1 MKFPIPLPVTLS
13 DAVAPPGGPPRS
25 GDAGAAQAQAG
36 LVLSKTSPNSEFLI
50 NLDHGSCLLRRIK
63 RMRKGLWAAASQL
76 CLPRPG
82 FRPDISWFITL
93 TFAEADAWE
102 PKHLSRATD
111 RFNRWCKSIGVECR
125 YAWVAEI
132 QGKRAERTGDHVVHY
147 HLLAWLPHGV
157 TMPKWDVTCGRR
169 KAFWPHGM
177 TNTQIAKAGV
187 GYLMKYVS
195 KMGEFSD
202 FPKGLRLSGKGGLNG
217 TSRSVCAWI
226 NLPEWVKRTFGV
238 GDVIRK
244 SGRLV
249 VHATGEVL
257 KSPYLVFLVPG
268 AIIVHTIGV
277 IPERFHCGPY
287 STLQTIEE
295 VA

>member
-1 MKFPIPLPVTLS
+1 
-13 DAVAPPGGPPRS
+13 
-25 GDAGAAQAQAG
+25 
-36 LVLSKTSPNSEFLI
+36 
-50 NLDHGSCLLRRIK
+50 
-63 RMRKGLWAAASQL
+63 
-76 CLPRPG
+76 
-82 FRPDISWFITL
+82 
-93 TFAEADAWE
+93 
-102 PKHLSRATD
+102 
-111 RFNRWCKSIGVECR
+111 
-125 YAWVAEI
+125 
-132 QGKRAERTGDHVVHY
+132 
-147 HLLAWLPHGV
+147 
-157 TMPKWDVTCGRR
+157 
-169 KAFWPHGM
+169 M
-177 TNTQIAKAGV
+177 TNTQIAKTGV

-195 KMGEFSD
+195 KMGEFTD
-202 FPKGLRLSGKGGLNG
+202 FPKGLRLFGKGGLNG

-268 AIIVHTIGV
+268 AIIVHTVGV
-277 IPERFHCGPY
+277 IPERFHSGPY

>member
-1 MKFPIPLPVTLS
+1 MNEPLS
-13 DAVAPPGGPPRS
+13 FSAVEKLPPASRESAAAPPERPE
-25 GDAGAAQAQAG
+25 AAG

-76 CLPRPG
+76 SLPRPG
-82 FRPDISWFITL
+82 FRPDVPWFITL

-102 PKHLSRATD
+102 PKFLSRATD
-111 RFNRWCKSIGVECR
+111 RYHRWCDTNGVECR

-147 HLLAWLPHGV
+147 HLLVWLPHGV
-157 TMPKWDVTCGRR
+157 QMPKWDVPCGRR

-217 TSRSVCAWI
+217 ASRSVCAWI
-226 NLPEWVKRTFGV
+226 NLPEWVKRSFGV

-244 SGRLV
+244 SGRLMV
-249 VHATGEVL
+249 QATGEIL
-257 KSPYLVFLVPG
+257 KSPYLVSLVPG
-268 AIIVHTIGV
+268 AILVFTIGV
-277 IPERFHCGPY
+277 IPERFHSGPY
-287 STLQTIEE
+287 STLPLQE

>member
-1 MKFPIPLPVTLS
+1 MKLLS
-13 DAVAPPGGPPRS
+13 TSPPAAATRS
-25 GDAGAAQAQAG
+25 GDAWDVRPDTG

-76 CLPRPG
+76 NLPRPG
-82 FRPDISWFITL
+82 FRPDVPWFITL

-102 PKHLSRATD
+102 PKFLSRATD
-111 RFNRWCKSIGVECR
+111 RYHRWCDANGVERR

-147 HLLAWLPHGV
+147 HLLVWLPHGV
-157 TMPKWDVTCGRR
+157 QMPKWDVPCGRR

-217 TSRSVCAWI
+217 ASRSVCAWI
-226 NLPEWVKRTFGV
+226 NLPEWVKRSFGV

-244 SGRLV
+244 SGRLMV
-249 VHATGEVL
+249 QATGEIL
-257 KSPYLVFLVPG
+257 KSPYQVSLLPG
-268 AIIVHTIGV
+268 AIIVYTIGV

-287 STLQTIEE
+287 STLRPIEE
-295 VA
+295 IT